1 MMIRNSP
8 LVSTEWLAGH
18 LAAPDVRIAD
28 ASWYLP
34 QAGRDAK
41 AEFHSAHIPG
51 AVFFDIDEL
60 SDETGNLPHMLPPAA
75 KFASRMRQ
83 LGLGDGNLIVVYD
96 GAGIYS
102 APRAWWMLRAMGH
115 EDVVVLDGGFPK
127 WKREGRSVEDLVPQP
142 HLRHFTPRPNH
153 ALLRGFGQMMQNLET
168 GREHV
173 VDLRGAA
180 RFAGKEA
187 EPRPGVRP
195 GHIPGSVNLPYTEL
209 TDSTGALKSED
220 ELRRILSERGI
231 DANRAIVTT
240 CGSGV
245 TAAIGMLALMVSG
258 ARDVSLY
265 DGSWSE
271 WGVRPE
277 APVATG

>member
-1 MMIRNSP
+1 
-8 LVSTEWLAGH
+8 
-18 LAAPDVRIAD
+18 
-28 ASWYLP
+28 
-34 QAGRDAK
+34 
-41 AEFHSAHIPG
+41 
-51 AVFFDIDEL
+51 
-60 SDETGNLPHMLPPAA
+60 
-75 KFASRMRQ
+75 
-83 LGLGDGNLIVVYD
+83 
-96 GAGIYS
+96 
-102 APRAWWMLRAMGH
+102 
-115 EDVVVLDGGFPK
+115 
-127 WKREGRSVEDLVPQP
+127 
-142 HLRHFTPRPNH
+142 
-153 ALLRGFGQMMQNLET
+153 
-168 GREHV
+168 V

-195 GHIPGSVNLPYTEL
+195 GHIPGSANLPYTEL
-209 TDSTGALKSED
+209 TDSTGTLKSAD